1 MSRESYGGGG
11 QYGMGSSSSS
21 NASSGGGGGRD
32 ASQPDFSP
40 PSTNNPYSGGVG
52 GVQIGLT
59 TPPAPPNTV
68 TGDDSTKTKLDY
80 ITSPEYRDLF
90 NNLSTD
96 RQEDVLDRLDEQKK
110 QAIYSISPMTDPK
123 NKAIATGLTLLLGPL
138 AGSLYGR
145 YKDATA
151 MGYSIQNPFEGL
163 LGSGEI
169 TIEKVNQAIERGDG
183 NNFNISEVVA
193 SAPSIIQG
201 NTQQPSVAAA
211 WYKNLGTT
219 SGWDPFSTN
228 SLFKNAR
235 AKQQSILG
243 TATGIGQMAVNESPF
258 FNFLKDNSIN
268 KGIL

>member
-1 MSRESYGGGG
+1 MSREAYGGGGQYGGGSSGSSSSSGGNGDGNRESYGGGG
-11 QYGMGSSSSS
+11 QY
-21 NASSGGGGGRD
+21 SGGNTSTSTGGNGRD
-32 ASQPDFSP
+32 PTAQ
-40 PSTNNPYSGGVG
+40 
-52 GVQIGLT
+52 
-59 TPPAPPNTV
+59 
-68 TGDDSTKTKLDY
+68 
-80 ITSPEYRDLF
+80 F
-90 NNLSTD
+90 NNFKTD
-96 RQEDVLDRLDEQKK
+96 VNIPEGAKETLAAQRQKAQYE
-110 QAIYSISPMTDPK
+110 ISPMTDPK
-123 NKAIATGLTLLLGPL
+123 NKAIATGLSLLLGPL

-145 YKDATA
+145 YKNATA

-169 TIEKVNQAIERGDG
+169 TIDKVNQAIERGDG
-183 NNFNISEVVA
+183 GGDFNISEAVA

-201 NTQQPSVAAA
+201 NTQKPSVAAA

-228 SLFKNAR
+228 SLFADAR

-243 TATGIGQMAVNESPF
+243 TATGIGQIAVNESPF

>member
-1 MSRESYGGGG
+1 MAGGRDASQSDFG
-11 QYGMGSSSSS
+11 GSSSSGGYG
-21 NASSGGGGGRD
+21 GGGGGRD

-40 PSTNNPYSGGVG
+40 PSSPPSNDSGGRD
-52 GVQIGLT
+52 
-59 TPPAPPNTV
+59 P
-68 TGDDSTKTKLDY
+68 TKQYENLPKDY
-80 ITSPEYRDLF
+80 
-90 NNLSTD
+90 NLETD
-96 RQEDVLDRLDEQKK
+96 NPDAYKALASQRQKAQYE
-110 QAIYSISPMTDPK
+110 ISPMTNPK
-123 NKAIATGLTLLLGPL
+123 NKAIAMGLSFLIPG
-138 AGSLYGR
+138 AGSLYGA
-145 YKDATA
+145 YKNATA

-169 TIEKVNQAIERGDG
+169 TIDKVNQAIERGDG
-183 NNFNISEVVA
+183 DNFNISEVVA

-201 NTQQPSVAAA
+201 NTQKPSVAAA

-228 SLFKNAR
+228 SLFADAR

-243 TATGIGQMAVNESPF
+243 TATGIGQIAVNESPF

>member
-1 MSRESYGGGG
+1 MGGGRDASQSDFG
-11 QYGMGSSSSS
+11 GSSSSG
-21 NASSGGGGGRD
+21 NSGGQGGGRD

-40 PSTNNPYSGGVG
+40 PSSPSSNDGGG
-52 GVQIGLT
+52 RDPTVQYQN
-59 TPPAPPNTV
+59 TPPI
-68 TGDDSTKTKLDY
+68 STEAKEALA
-80 ITSPEYRDLF
+80 SQ
-90 NNLSTD
+90 
-96 RQEDVLDRLDEQKK
+96 RQKAQYE
-110 QAIYSISPMTDPK
+110 ISPMTDPK
-123 NKAIATGLTLLLGPL
+123 NKAIAMGLSFLIPG
-138 AGSLYGR
+138 AGSLYGA
-145 YKDATA
+145 YKNATA

-169 TIEKVNQAIERGDG
+169 TLDKVNDAIERGDG
-183 NNFNISEVVA
+183 GDFNISEAVA

-228 SLFKNAR
+228 SLFANAR

-243 TATGIGQMAVNESPF
+243 SATGIGQMAVNESPF

>member
-1 MSRESYGGGG
+1 MAGGRDASQSDFG
-11 QYGMGSSSSS
+11 GSSSSGGYG
-21 NASSGGGGGRD
+21 GGGGGRD

-40 PSTNNPYSGGVG
+40 PSSPPSNNGGG
-52 GVQIGLT
+52 RDPTVQYQN
-59 TPPAPPNTV
+59 TPPI
-68 TGDDSTKTKLDY
+68 STEAKEALAAQ
-80 ITSPEYRDLF
+80 
-90 NNLSTD
+90 
-96 RQEDVLDRLDEQKK
+96 RQKAQYE
-110 QAIYSISPMTDPK
+110 ISPMTNPK
-123 NKAIATGLTLLLGPL
+123 NKAIAIGLSMLFPG
-138 AGSLYGR
+138 AGSLYGA
-145 YKDATA
+145 YKNATA

-169 TIEKVNQAIERGDG
+169 TIDKVNEAIERGDG
-183 NNFNISEVVA
+183 GDFNISEAIA

-228 SLFKNAR
+228 SLFADAR

-243 TATGIGQMAVNESPF
+243 TATGIGQIAVNESPF
-258 FNFLKDNSIN
+258 FNFLKDNSLN

>member
-1 MSRESYGGGG
+1 MAGGRDASQSDFG
-11 QYGMGSSSSS
+11 GSSSSGGYGGE
-21 NASSGGGGGRD
+21 GGGKD

-40 PSTNNPYSGGVG
+40 PSAGGNNDNKDPT
-52 GVQIGLT
+52 VQYQN
-59 TPPAPPNTV
+59 TPP
-68 TGDDSTKTKLDY
+68 
-80 ITSPEYRDLF
+80 
-90 NNLSTD
+90 LSTEAKEALAAQ
-96 RQEDVLDRLDEQKK
+96 RQKAQYE
-110 QAIYSISPMTDPK
+110 ISPMTDPK

-228 SLFKNAR
+228 SLFADAR

>member
-1 MSRESYGGGG
+1 MAGGRDASQSDFG
-11 QYGMGSSSSS
+11 GSSSSGGYD
-21 NASSGGGGGRD
+21 GGGGGRD

-40 PSTNNPYSGGVG
+40 PSSTSSNDGGG
-52 GVQIGLT
+52 RDPTVQYQN
-59 TPPAPPNTV
+59 TPPI
-68 TGDDSTKTKLDY
+68 STEAKEALT
-80 ITSPEYRDLF
+80 
-90 NNLSTD
+90 
-96 RQEDVLDRLDEQKK
+96 EQKK
-110 QAIYSISPMTDPK
+110 QAQYAISPMTDPK
-123 NKAIATGLTLLLGPL
+123 NKAIATGLSLLLGPL

-169 TIEKVNQAIERGDG
+169 TIDKVNQAIERGDG
-183 NNFNISEVVA
+183 DNFNISEVVA

-201 NTQQPSVAAA
+201 NTQKPSVAAA

>member
-1 MSRESYGGGG
+1 MAGGRDASQSDFG
-11 QYGMGSSSSS
+11 GSSSSGGYG
-21 NASSGGGGGRD
+21 GGGGGRD

-40 PSTNNPYSGGVG
+40 PSSPPSNNGGG
-52 GVQIGLT
+52 RDPTVQYQN
-59 TPPAPPNTV
+59 TPPI
-68 TGDDSTKTKLDY
+68 STEAKEALAAQ
-80 ITSPEYRDLF
+80 
-90 NNLSTD
+90 
-96 RQEDVLDRLDEQKK
+96 RQKAQYE
-110 QAIYSISPMTDPK
+110 ISPMTNPK
-123 NKAIATGLTLLLGPL
+123 NKAIAIGLSMLFPG
-138 AGSLYGR
+138 AGSLYGA
-145 YKDATA
+145 YKNATA

-169 TIEKVNQAIERGDG
+169 TIDKVNQAIERGDG
-183 NNFNISEVVA
+183 NNFNISEAIA

-228 SLFKNAR
+228 SLFADAR

>member
-1 MSRESYGGGG
+1 MAGGRDASQSDFG
-11 QYGMGSSSSS
+11 GSSSSGGYG
-21 NASSGGGGGRD
+21 GGGGGRD

-40 PSTNNPYSGGVG
+40 PSSTSSNDGGG
-52 GVQIGLT
+52 RDPTVQYQN
-59 TPPAPPNTV
+59 TPPI
-68 TGDDSTKTKLDY
+68 STEAKEALT
-80 ITSPEYRDLF
+80 
-90 NNLSTD
+90 
-96 RQEDVLDRLDEQKK
+96 EQKK
-110 QAIYSISPMTDPK
+110 QAQYAISPMTDPK
-123 NKAIATGLTLLLGPL
+123 NKAIATGLSLLLGPL

-169 TIEKVNQAIERGDG
+169 TIDKVNQAIERGDG
-183 NNFNISEVVA
+183 DNFNISEVVA

-201 NTQQPSVAAA
+201 DTQKPSVAAA

>member
-1 MSRESYGGGG
+1 MGRESYGGGG
-11 QYGMGSSSSS
+11 QYGGGSSSSGG
-21 NASSGGGGGRD
+21 NTGGGGGRD
-32 ASQPDFSP
+32 ASQPDYSP
-40 PSTNNPYSGGVG
+40 PSAGGKNDNKDPTA
-52 GVQIGLT
+52 Q
-59 TPPAPPNTV
+59 
-68 TGDDSTKTKLDY
+68 
-80 ITSPEYRDLF
+80 F
-90 NNLSTD
+90 NNFKTD
-96 RQEDVLDRLDEQKK
+96 VNIPEGAEKTLAAQRQKAQYE
-110 QAIYSISPMTDPK
+110 ISPMTDPK
-123 NKAIATGLTLLLGPL
+123 NKAIATGLSLLLGPL

-145 YKDATA
+145 YKNATA

-169 TIEKVNQAIERGDG
+169 TLDKVNQAIERGDG
-183 NNFNISEVVA
+183 NNFNINEVVA

-201 NTQQPSVAAA
+201 DTQKPSVAAA

-228 SLFKNAR
+228 SLFADAR

-243 TATGIGQMAVNESPF
+243 TATGIGQIAVNESPF

>member
-1 MSRESYGGGG
+1 MPGGGADLG
-11 QYGMGSSSSS
+11 AGASGMGSG
-21 NASSGGGGGRD
+21 NTGGNTGGNGDNNREQYGAVGQYSGGTTSTSNDGGRD
-32 ASQPDFSP
+32 P
-40 PSTNNPYSGGVG
+40 T
-52 GVQIGLT
+52 VQYQN
-59 TPPAPPNTV
+59 TPP
-68 TGDDSTKTKLDY
+68 L
-80 ITSPEYRDLF
+80 SPEAKEALAAQ
-90 NNLSTD
+90 
-96 RQEDVLDRLDEQKK
+96 RQKAQYE
-110 QAIYSISPMTDPK
+110 ISPMTDPK
-123 NKAIATGLTLLLGPL
+123 NKAIAMGLSFLIPG
-138 AGSLYGR
+138 AGSLYGA
-145 YKDATA
+145 YKNATA

-169 TIEKVNQAIERGDG
+169 TIDKVNEAIERGDG
-183 NNFNISEVVA
+183 GDFNISEAIA

-228 SLFKNAR
+228 SLFADAR
-235 AKQQSILG
+235 AKQKSILG